1 MSGGLRSFAKTL
13 LAQFILCFAIRYR
26 KLEVLTMTAKKLI
39 YRQQIMAADPHA
51 ISRIV
56 QSSGFFSAEEIALA
70 RELAEEKLAQGND
83 CSYQFLFADDKDTVL
98 GYTCYG
104 LIPATCGSY
113 DLYWIAVDEQ
123 FRSQGLGK
131 DLMRKTQQIIRG
143 TGGRQIYAET
153 SSRDQYK
160 PTHSFYESCGYQ
172 KEALL
177 KDFYA
182 EGDSKIIY
190 VKTL

>member
-1 MSGGLRSFAKTL
+1 MMHIDNFSANT
-13 LAQFILCFAIRYR
+13 
-26 KLEVLTMTAKKLI
+26 LI
-39 YRQQIMAADPHA
+39 YRQQIMPSDPDT

-56 QSSGFFSAEEIALA
+56 KSSGFFSTEEIALA
-70 RELAEEKLAQGND
+70 RELAEEKLAQGNAG
-83 CSYQFLFADDKDTVL
+83 SYRFLFAENEDSVL
-98 GYTCYG
+98 GYTCFG
-104 LIPATCGSY
+104 LIPVTSGSY

-131 DLMRKTQQIIRG
+131 ELMQKTQHIIRG
-143 TGGRQIYAET
+143 IGGRLIYVET

-160 PTHSFYESCGYQ
+160 TTHGFYESCGYQ
-172 KEALL
+172 KEAFL

-182 EGDSKIIY
+182 AGDSKIIY

>member
-1 MSGGLRSFAKTL
+1 
-13 LAQFILCFAIRYR
+13 
-26 KLEVLTMTAKKLI
+26 MTANTLI
-39 YRQQIMAADPHA
+39 YRQQILPSDPVA
-51 ISRIV
+51 VSRIV
-56 QSSGFFSAEEIALA
+56 QSSGFFSTEEIALA

-83 CSYQFLFADDKDTVL
+83 CSYQFLFAENKDGVI

-104 LIPATCGSY
+104 LIPATSGSY

-131 DLMRKTQQIIRG
+131 ELMLKTEYVIQSIGSRL
-143 TGGRQIYAET
+143 IYVET

-160 PTHSFYESCGYQ
+160 PTHSFYESCGYRQ
-172 KEALL
+172 EAFL

>member
-1 MSGGLRSFAKTL
+1 MNLH
-13 LAQFILCFAIRYR
+13 
-26 KLEVLTMTAKKLI
+26 
-39 YRQQIMAADPHA
+39 YRQHIQPSDPDS

-56 QSSGFFSAEEIALA
+56 QSSGFFSTEEISLA
-70 RELAEEKLAQGND
+70 RELAEEKLAHGND
-83 CSYQFLFADDKDTVL
+83 CSYQFLLAENKDIVL
-98 GYTCYG
+98 GYTCFG

-131 DLMRKTQQIIRG
+131 ELMLKTQHIIG
-143 TGGRQIYAET
+143 DMGGRLIYVET

-160 PTHSFYESCGYQ
+160 PTHSFYESCGYRQ
-172 KEALL
+172 EAYLQ
-177 KDFYA
+177 DFYA
-182 EGDSKIIY
+182 AGDSKIIY

>member
-1 MSGGLRSFAKTL
+1 MNT
-13 LAQFILCFAIRYR
+13 I
-26 KLEVLTMTAKKLI
+26 I
-39 YRQQIMAADPHA
+39 YRQQIMPSDPGT
-51 ISRIV
+51 IFRIV
-56 QSSGFFSAEEIALA
+56 QSSGFFSTEEISLA
-70 RELAEEKLAQGND
+70 RELAAEKLEQD
-83 CSYQFLFADDKDTVL
+83 SLCSYQFLFAEDKDRVL

-131 DLMRKTQQIIRG
+131 ELMQKTEDVIRCI
-143 TGGRQIYAET
+143 GGRFIYVET

-172 KEALL
+172 KEAFL

>member
-1 MSGGLRSFAKTL
+1 MNTN
-13 LAQFILCFAIRYR
+13 
-26 KLEVLTMTAKKLI
+26 TLI
-39 YRQQIMAADPHA
+39 YRQQILSSDPGA
-51 ISRIV
+51 ISMIV
-56 QSSGFFSAEEIALA
+56 KASGFFSTEEIALA
-70 RELAEEKLAQGND
+70 RELAEEKLTQGND
-83 CSYQFLFADDKDTVL
+83 CSYQFLFAEDKDSVL

-104 LIPATCGSY
+104 LIPATIGSY

>member
-1 MSGGLRSFAKTL
+1 MHS
-13 LAQFILCFAIRYR
+13 R
-26 KLEVLTMTAKKLI
+26 KLEILPMTSNTLI
-39 YRQQIMAADPHA
+39 YRQQIIPSDPDA
-51 ISRIV
+51 ISGIV
-56 QSSGFFSAEEIALA
+56 KASGFFSTEEIALA
-70 RELAEEKLAQGND
+70 RELAEEKLAQGNAS
-83 CSYQFLFADDKDTVL
+83 SYQFLFAENENSVR
-98 GYTCYG
+98 GYTCFG
-104 LIPATCGSY
+104 LIPATSGSY

-131 DLMRKTQQIIRG
+131 ELMQKTQHIIRG
-143 TGGRQIYAET
+143 IGGRLIYVET

-172 KEALL
+172 KEAFL

-182 EGDSKIIY
+182 AGDSKIIY

>member
-1 MSGGLRSFAKTL
+1 M
-13 LAQFILCFAIRYR
+13 RYR
-26 KLEVLTMTAKKLI
+26 KLEVLNMTANTLI

-56 QSSGFFSAEEIALA
+56 KSSGFFSTEEIALA
-70 RELAEEKLAQGND
+70 RELAEEKLDQGNAS
-83 CSYQFLFADDKDTVL
+83 SYQFLFAEDEDGVL
-98 GYTCYG
+98 GYTCFG
-104 LIPATCGSY
+104 LIPATSGSY

-131 DLMRKTQQIIRG
+131 ELMQKSQHIIRG
-143 TGGRQIYAET
+143 IGGRLIYVET

-160 PTHSFYESCGYQ
+160 TTHSFYESCGYQ
-172 KEALL
+172 KEAFL

-182 EGDSKIIY
+182 PGDSKIIY

>member
-1 MSGGLRSFAKTL
+1 MKCAL
-13 LAQFILCFAIRYR
+13 LAQYILCFAIRYR
-26 KLEVLTMTAKKLI
+26 KLEVLTMTANKLI

-56 QSSGFFSAEEIALA
+56 RSSGFFSAEEIALA
-70 RELAEEKLAQGND
+70 RELAEEKLDQGNAS
-83 CSYQFLFADDKDTVL
+83 SYQFLFAEDEDSVI
-98 GYTCYG
+98 GYTCFG
-104 LIPATCGSY
+104 LIPATSGSY
-113 DLYWIAVDEQ
+113 DLYWIAVDEK

-131 DLMRKTQQIIRG
+131 ELMQKTQHIISG
-143 TGGRQIYAET
+143 VGGRLIYAET

-160 PTHSFYESCGYQ
+160 TTHGFYENCGYRQ
-172 KEALL
+172 EAFL

-182 EGDSKIIY
+182 PGDSKIIY

>member
-1 MSGGLRSFAKTL
+1 
-13 LAQFILCFAIRYR
+13 
-26 KLEVLTMTAKKLI
+26 MTANTLI

-56 QSSGFFSAEEIALA
+56 QSSGFFSTEEIALA
-70 RELAEEKLAQGND
+70 RELAEEKLDQGNAS
-83 CSYQFLFADDKDTVL
+83 SYQFLFAEDEDRVL
-98 GYTCYG
+98 GYTCFG
-104 LIPATCGSY
+104 LIPATSGSY

-123 FRSQGLGK
+123 SRGIGLGK
-131 DLMRKTQQIIRG
+131 DLMKKTQKIIYNL
-143 TGGRQIYAET
+143 GGRRIYVET
-153 SSRDQYK
+153 SSRNQYQ

-172 KEALL
+172 KEAFL

-182 EGDSKIIY
+182 PDDSKIIY

>member
-1 MSGGLRSFAKTL
+1 MNT
-13 LAQFILCFAIRYR
+13 I
-26 KLEVLTMTAKKLI
+26 I
-39 YRQQIMAADPHA
+39 YRQQIMPSDPGT
-51 ISRIV
+51 IFRIV
-56 QSSGFFSAEEIALA
+56 QSSGFFSTEEISLA
-70 RELAEEKLAQGND
+70 RELAEEKLEQGSI
-83 CSYQFLFADDKDTVL
+83 CSYQFLFAEDKDRVL

-131 DLMRKTQQIIRG
+131 ELMQKTEDVIRG
-143 TGGRQIYAET
+143 IGGRFIYVET

-160 PTHSFYESCGYQ
+160 PTHGFYESCGYQ
-172 KEALL
+172 KEAFL

>member
-1 MSGGLRSFAKTL
+1 MS
-13 LAQFILCFAIRYR
+13 
-26 KLEVLTMTAKKLI
+26 VNKLI

-70 RELAEEKLAQGND
+70 RELAEEKLDQGNAS
-83 CSYQFLFADDKDTVL
+83 SYQFLFAEDEDSVL
-98 GYTCYG
+98 GYTCFG
-104 LIPATCGSY
+104 LIPATFGSY
-113 DLYWIAVDEQ
+113 DLYWIAVDEK
-123 FRSQGLGK
+123 FRSHGLGK
-131 DLMRKTQQIIRG
+131 ELMQKTQHIIRG
-143 TGGRQIYAET
+143 FGGRLIYAET

-160 PTHSFYESCGYQ
+160 ATHSFYENCGYRQ
-172 KEALL
+172 EAFL

-182 EGDSKIIY
+182 PGDSKIIY

>member
-1 MSGGLRSFAKTL
+1 MKPNT
-13 LAQFILCFAIRYR
+13 
-26 KLEVLTMTAKKLI
+26 LI
-39 YRQQIMAADPHA
+39 YRQQILPSDPGA

-56 QSSGFFSAEEIALA
+56 QSSGYFSPEEIALA
-70 RELAEEKLAQGND
+70 CELAEEKLAQGND
-83 CSYQFLFADDKDTVL
+83 CSYQFLFAEDKDSVL

-123 FRSQGLGK
+123 FRCQGLGK
-131 DLMRKTQQIIRG
+131 ELMLKTQHIICDI
-143 TGGRQIYAET
+143 GGRLIYVET
-153 SSRDQYK
+153 SSRDQYM
-160 PTHSFYESCGYQ
+160 PTQSFYESCGYQ
-172 KEALL
+172 KEAFL

-182 EGDSKIIY
+182 AGDSKIIY

>member
-1 MSGGLRSFAKTL
+1 MKCL
-13 LAQFILCFAIRYR
+13 L
-26 KLEVLTMTAKKLI
+26 MTANTLI

-56 QSSGFFSAEEIALA
+56 QSSGFFSTEEIALA
-70 RELAEEKLAQGND
+70 RELAEEKLDQGNAS
-83 CSYQFLFADDKDTVL
+83 SYQFLFAEDENSVL
-98 GYTCYG
+98 GYTCFG
-104 LIPATCGSY
+104 LIPATSGSY

-131 DLMRKTQQIIRG
+131 ELMQKTEDVIRG
-143 TGGRQIYAET
+143 IGGRLIYVET

-172 KEALL
+172 KEAFL

-182 EGDSKIIY
+182 FGDSKIIY
-190 VKTL
+190 VKTI

>member
-1 MSGGLRSFAKTL
+1 MPS
-13 LAQFILCFAIRYR
+13 
-26 KLEVLTMTAKKLI
+26 
-39 YRQQIMAADPHA
+39 DPGT
-51 ISRIV
+51 IFRIV
-56 QSSGFFSAEEIALA
+56 QSSGFFSTEEIALA
-70 RELAEEKLAQGND
+70 RELAEEKLAQGSL
-83 CSYQFLFADDKDTVL
+83 CSYQFLFAEDKDRVL

-131 DLMRKTQQIIRG
+131 ELMQKTEDVIRG
-143 TGGRQIYAET
+143 IGGRRIYVET

-160 PTHSFYESCGYQ
+160 PTHRFYESCGYQ
-172 KEALL
+172 KEAFL
-177 KDFYA
+177 KNFYA
-182 EGDSKIIY
+182 EGDSKIMY

>member
-1 MSGGLRSFAKTL
+1 MNLH
-13 LAQFILCFAIRYR
+13 
-26 KLEVLTMTAKKLI
+26 
-39 YRQQIMAADPHA
+39 YRQQIQPSDPGA

-56 QSSGFFSAEEIALA
+56 QSSGYFSPEEIDLA
-70 RELAEEKLAQGND
+70 GELAEEKLAQGNN
-83 CSYQFLFADDKDTVL
+83 CSYQFLFAEDKDSIL

-113 DLYWIAVDEQ
+113 DLYWIAVDEKS
-123 FRSQGLGK
+123 RSQGLGK
-131 DLMRKTQQIIRG
+131 ELMQKTQHIIG
-143 TGGRQIYAET
+143 DMGGRLIYVET

-160 PTHSFYESCGYQ
+160 PTHSFYESCGYRQ
-172 KEALL
+172 EAFL

-182 EGDSKIIY
+182 AGDSKIIY

>member
-1 MSGGLRSFAKTL
+1 M
-13 LAQFILCFAIRYR
+13 ILHYR
-26 KLEVLTMTAKKLI
+26 H
-39 YRQQIMAADPHA
+39 QIQPSDPSA

-56 QSSGFFSAEEIALA
+56 QSSGFFSTEEIALA
-70 RELAEEKLAQGND
+70 RELAEEKLAHGND
-83 CSYQFLFADDKDTVL
+83 CSYQFLLAEDKDIVL

-123 FRSQGLGK
+123 YRSQGFGK
-131 DLMRKTQQIIRG
+131 VLMKETEHIISDI
-143 TGGRQIYAET
+143 GGRRIYVET
-153 SSRDQYK
+153 SSRNQYK
-160 PTHSFYESCGYQ
+160 PTHGFYESCGYK

-190 VKTL
+190 ARAL